1 MDNILSQKVDNLSE
15 QVKELSDAIT
25 RLVRIEEKY
34 IGMERDLNGFGARL
48 SKIEDEIN
56 RMSVKLALAS
66 SKGDL
71 LGRWVERFLWILIAA
86 AFAVFN
92 PLKGA

>member
-1 MDNILSQKVDNLSE
+1 MDNLINQKIDSLNE
-15 QVKELSDAIT
+15 QVRELSDAIT